1 MKLTE
6 IIFLNDV
13 IVRHRATG
21 AKMQMIMED
30 WDFLQLQVALLY
42 NSETS
47 GIPMHM
53 AVSIHVTLLGRD
65 AIYFSCHEFHE
76 NLSFRLVLF
85 HEKLIF

>member
-13 IVRHRATG
+13 ITKHRTAG

-30 WDFLQLQVALLY
+30 WDFLQLQTALLY

-47 GIPMHM
+47 GIPIHM
-53 AVSIHVTLLGRD
+53 AVSL
-65 AIYFSCHEFHE
+65 YM
-76 NLSFRLVLF
+76 
-85 HEKLIF
+85 

>member
-13 IVRHRATG
+13 IQKHRASG

-30 WDFLQLQVALLY
+30 WDFLQLQVALLF

-47 GIPMHM
+47 GIPLNMQ
-53 AVSIHVTLLGRD
+53 VS
-65 AIYFSCHEFHE
+65 AF
-76 NLSFRLVLF
+76 
-85 HEKLIF
+85 